1 MVKSQYFKSSVNVN
15 TIHGQLQVQKQE
27 LFIIVKQ
34 LFQIIK
40 RIITAKQKHP
50 VLIIPKRSK
59 IKSCNK
65 KRGNIL
71 KTTKT
76 ASLEG
81 NIPKQKME
89 YVIGVAY
96 KSSFHNACN
105 LSLFINSFN
114 AHFTS
119 SASLSLSTFSP
130 EINDHFSLHSSD
142 IYLKH
147 LIRSVLTHV
156 KRRLLYIHV
165 SLSFHL
171 CLWMFIYNLVTV
183 WMQNDVSQELGRYR
197 IVFSNFL
204 GSLVRIIHLENVFV

>member
-1 MVKSQYFKSSVNVN
+1 M
-15 TIHGQLQVQKQE
+15 
-27 LFIIVKQ
+27 
-34 LFQIIK
+34 IIK

-96 KSSFHNACN
+96 KSSFQNAYN
-105 LSLFINSFN
+105 LSLLSIALTLISLPLPL
-114 AHFTS
+114 
-119 SASLSLSTFSP
+119 SLSLSLHFPP

-147 LIRSVLTHV
+147 LIRLVLTHV

-171 CLWMFIYNLVTV
+171 CFWMFIYNLVTV
-183 WMQNDVSQELGRYR
+183 WMQNDVS
-197 IVFSNFL
+197 
-204 GSLVRIIHLENVFV
+204 

>member
-1 MVKSQYFKSSVNVN
+1 MLSPYVFNRAQCYKHVTKSVDNKPISSSRNHTHFLLKFAV
-15 TIHGQLQVQKQE
+15 IFPISRK
-27 LFIIVKQ
+27 
-34 LFQIIK
+34 K

-96 KSSFHNACN
+96 KSSFQNAYN
-105 LSLFINSFN
+105 LSLGNTI
-114 AHFTS
+114 
-119 SASLSLSTFSP
+119 
-130 EINDHFSLHSSD
+130 FSLMT
-142 IYLKH
+142 K
-147 LIRSVLTHV
+147 
-156 KRRLLYIHV
+156 
-165 SLSFHL
+165 
-171 CLWMFIYNLVTV
+171 C
-183 WMQNDVSQELGRYR
+183 
-197 IVFSNFL
+197 
-204 GSLVRIIHLENVFV
+204 VRN